1 MIKASHLGLG
11 LSVLTAVVGMACRDP
26 VISDAKDELGDE
38 DSAISPG
45 PYHRA
50 GQPCLVCHSERGG
63 ETEFTVAGTIFA
75 SATRQV
81 GVDGAEIR
89 MTDADGTQHTTK
101 TNCVGNFFVKPNEWV
116 PKFPVLVAVA
126 KGGTRRSMQSVIGRD
141 GSCAHCHSLNVEKS
155 ATGAA
160 VDPKKV
166 AQVYLFGGDEPS
178 APNGALD
185 CPAPAKKPG
194 SP

>member
-1 MIKASHLGLG
+1 MG
-11 LSVLTAVVGMACRDP
+11 VGCRIVRVSLCTCILRNEFNDQLPKILPRDGVNACGRF
-26 VISDAKDELGDE
+26 VEEQNA
-38 DSAISPG
+38 
-45 PYHRA
+45 RA
-50 GQPCLVCHSERGG
+50 GDERGG